1 MVTPSATAT
10 QPAAP
15 QNVSYE
21 DAVPGLVPPGTPM
34 AGARFDG
41 SEKDATTPAALVCTP
56 ETGVDNPH
64 PSSTPGVVSGHGWW
78 NQGNCTSNTATVE
91 ACLYEYYTDGTW
103 RRKACDKKPGL
114 YPGGGSANRAS
125 ANRPCDS
132 TSEVISWRN
141 HVEVDVEGEWDTDE
155 VPYRQNNV
163 ACVITGPDQ

>member
-1 MVTPSATAT
+1 
-10 QPAAP
+10 
-15 QNVSYE
+15 
-21 DAVPGLVPPGTPM
+21 
-34 AGARFDG
+34 
-41 SEKDATTPAALVCTP
+41 
-56 ETGVDNPH
+56 
-64 PSSTPGVVSGHGWW
+64 VSGHGWW